1 MMNNQYTSAARAYT
15 PNIENNSLN
24 NVLSNV
30 GFTIN
35 DHADRIDKMFV
46 ELNDLK
52 GFYQWITDTYPEHM
66 QQYRA
71 VLDLKKA
78 SE

>member
-1 MMNNQYTSAARAYT
+1 MNNQYTSATRTY
-15 PNIENNSLN
+15 PPMIDNSMLN
-24 NVLSNV
+24 NALSTLSNTV
-30 GFTIN
+30 N
-35 DHADRIDKMFV
+35 NHADVIDKMYA

-52 GFYQWITDTYPEHM
+52 GFYMWITDTYPEHM

>member
-1 MMNNQYTSAARAYT
+1 MDTRYISATRTY
-15 PNIENNSLN
+15 PPMIDNSMLN
-24 NVLSNV
+24 NALSTLSGAVN
-30 GFTIN
+30 N
-35 DHADRIDKMFV
+35 HADMIDKMYA

-52 GFYQWITDTYPEHM
+52 GFYMWVTDTYPEHM

-71 VLDLKKA
+71 ILDLKKA

>member
-1 MMNNQYTSAARAYT
+1 M
-15 PNIENNSLN
+15 LN
-24 NVLSNV
+24 NALSTLSNTV
-30 GFTIN
+30 N
-35 DHADRIDKMFV
+35 NHADVIDKMYA

-52 GFYQWITDTYPEHM
+52 GFYMWITDTYPEHM

>member
-1 MMNNQYTSAARAYT
+1 MNNYQQTARAYT
-15 PNIENNSLN
+15 PVVDNTALN
-24 NVLSNV
+24 NALSNLTYTV
-30 GFTIN
+30 N
-35 DHADRIDKMFV
+35 AHADLIDKMFV